1 MATTKPQNYHLDKIA
16 TVKKLR
22 QFSNL
27 LDNAIRIPGTSIG
40 IGLDPILGLI
50 PGGGDILGGIFSA
63 YIVFQAFK
71 LGLPR
76 ETLIQMVSNVALEA
90 ITGTVPVFGDIF
102 DVAWKA
108 NVKNVALLE
117 AHINS
122 PAVGQKVS
130 PWFIALLLGGLLLL
144 IVLIAAVGFTILTL
158 LWQAVNSLF

>member
-1 MATTKPQNYHLDKIA
+1 MTTTKPQNYHLDKIS
-16 TVKKLR
+16 TVRKLR

-76 ETLIQMVSNVALEA
+76 ETLIQMVSNIALEA
-90 ITGTVPVFGDIF
+90 ITGTVPVVGDIF

-122 PAVGQKVS
+122 PVVGQKVS

-144 IVLIAAVGFTILTL
+144 ILLIAAVGFTILTL